1 MEMNNKQRS
10 ALLGG
15 LIIIGFVVLLWL
27 VNGGEFFT
35 KTQVLIEKQDQL
47 FGTTYKEWKNTF
59 IWGLDLTI
67 AVSFMAILTS
77 LTITYLLRN
86 KRKEI
91 A

>member
-1 MEMNNKQRS
+1 MNKKQRS

-15 LIIIGFVVLLWL
+15 LIIISFVLLLWQ
-27 VNGGEFFT
+27 VNGAEFFT
-35 KTQVLIEKQDQL
+35 KTQVLIEKKDQL

-67 AVSFMAILTS
+67 AVSFISILTS
-77 LTITYLLRN
+77 LIITYLLRN

>member
-1 MEMNNKQRS
+1 VNKKQRS

-15 LIIIGFVVLLWL
+15 MIIISFVLLFWL

-35 KTQVLIEKQDQL
+35 KTQVLIEKQDKL

-67 AVSFMAILTS
+67 AVSFISILTS